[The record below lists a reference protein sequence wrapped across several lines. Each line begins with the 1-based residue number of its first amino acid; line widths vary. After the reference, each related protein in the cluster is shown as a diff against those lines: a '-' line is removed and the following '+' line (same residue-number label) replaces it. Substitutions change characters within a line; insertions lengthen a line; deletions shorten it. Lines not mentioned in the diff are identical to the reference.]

1 MFRERLLEE
10 KAPVAVVSIRDSEPS
25 LRPPPV
31 VLVVVVVVHKLQL
44 RIMVEN

>member
-10 KAPVAVVSIRDSEPS
+10 KAPVAVVSIRDREPS
-25 LRPPPV
+25 LRPPPPV
-31 VLVVVVVVHKLQL
+31 VVVVVVHKLQL

>member
-10 KAPVAVVSIRDSEPS
+10 KAPVVSIRDSEPS
-25 LRPPPV
+25 PRPPPV
-31 VLVVVVVVHKLQL
+31 VLVVVVVHKLQL